1 MRSTRT
7 TYYFLAATLLMGCFF
22 VFTSC
27 ENDQNVVEGLFKKKT
42 GLSPIDYFI
51 RMKIHYACQLLT
63 QRELIIKEIA
73 DKIGYD
79 DPYYF
84 SRIFK
89 KVTGKSPAE
98 YKKTV

>member
-1 MRSTRT
+1 
-7 TYYFLAATLLMGCFF
+7 
-22 VFTSC
+22 
-27 ENDQNVVEGLFKKKT
+27 
-42 GLSPIDYFI
+42 
-51 RMKIHYACQLLT
+51 MKIYYACQLLT

-89 KVTGKSPAE
+89 KVTGKSPAQ
-98 YKKTV
+98 YKSTV